1 MTKLFEQGL
10 GKNFRFWRAHLQSEV
25 RLPPRTCIYLRDWR
39 SSAKL
44 PPSWSPGKQ
53 TPKLCWLAPAAIS
66 NCHVPTHSRT
76 HCISQK
82 LALLWTKFRNAANHM
97 SLHCV
102 GHLLYT
108 QHKNTTQH
116 CKNFGRQGAVGAV
129 MHLTLPLLRICA
141 WDPAEEAFFT
151 SLSNDHGPPG
161 SNELQKCLLSVWF
174 QICNRNLSV
183 WCHGSTASLLQY
195 QSCTSWIWTA
205 ERDQEAQKWS
215 QSTNYQHLLKHCAMF
230 GAKAHHGGIFVG
242 SKIVP
247 GI

>member
-1 MTKLFEQGL
+1 MLNDKIIWARAWQKLSFLTGTSSIWSQIASKDLHILAWLTIECQAASFL
-10 GKNFRFWRAHLQSEV
+10 IPREANAQAVLVSSCCNIQ
-25 RLPPRTCIYLRDWR
+25 LPC
-39 SSAKL
+39 
-44 PPSWSPGKQ
+44 
-53 TPKLCWLAPAAIS
+53 
-66 NCHVPTHSRT
+66 PTHSRT

-102 GHLLYT
+102 GHLLYI

-215 QSTNYQHLLKHCAMF
+215 QSTNYQHVLKRAQDRRVTEHS
-230 GAKAHHGGIFVG
+230 GPIGRN
-242 SKIVP
+242 
-247 GI
+247 